1 MLRNETNKG
10 SDTYIQPML
19 ARYSLEADDYK
30 KKRYFEHQI
39 PSQVEN
45 RRWLG
50 IRLTFQ
56 RLSNTNSEF
65 SGYFSVA

>member
-30 KKRYFEHQI
+30 KKTIFRTPNTKPGGKSEVAGYSLNF
-39 PSQVEN
+39 PTS
-45 RRWLG
+45 
-50 IRLTFQ
+50 FQ
-56 RLSNTNSEF
+56 
-65 SGYFSVA
+65 Y